1 MDLQPLGASGVF
13 GEMILVRW
21 SFAKECGVPPEVV
34 CKFPQKELKTKALA
48 AAMGLYSQELNYYRF
63 LQPTAA
69 VRVPRMIF
77 GEIHYRSRD
86 YIMFIEKITGT
97 RDFQRDAEA
106 ITADDCIKVMRTI
119 GKFHAPYVGRSG
131 AAELAWVARFDNP
144 DCPEATW
151 FKGEKSSEAFT
162 MKLLF
167 TRKNWDK
174 GLALFRTDPTC
185 LSVDGMEPAV
195 AVFDTLTPRFD
206 ELVANVVPLC
216 LAIVDPRLGWR
227 GLRHG
232 DTRID
237 NVSSC

>member
-1 MDLQPLGASGVF
+1 
-13 GEMILVRW
+13 
-21 SFAKECGVPPEVV
+21 
-34 CKFPQKELKTKALA
+34 
-48 AAMGLYSQELNYYRF
+48 
-63 LQPTAA
+63 
-69 VRVPRMIF
+69 
-77 GEIHYRSRD
+77 
-86 YIMFIEKITGT
+86 
-97 RDFQRDAEA
+97 
-106 ITADDCIKVMRTI
+106 
-119 GKFHAPYVGRSG
+119 
-131 AAELAWVARFDNP
+131 
-144 DCPEATW
+144 
-151 FKGEKSSEAFT
+151 

-185 LSVDGMEPAV
+185 LSVDGMEPVV

-206 ELVANVVPLC
+206 ELVANVIPLC